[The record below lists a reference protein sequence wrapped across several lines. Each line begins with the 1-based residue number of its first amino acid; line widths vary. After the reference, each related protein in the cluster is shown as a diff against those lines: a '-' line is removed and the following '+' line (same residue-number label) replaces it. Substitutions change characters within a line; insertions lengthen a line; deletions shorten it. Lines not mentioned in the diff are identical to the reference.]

1 MRRKQDTL
9 TAWLF
14 LAPAL
19 IIFLVLIVYPIGL
32 SGYASFTKWKYTAG
46 LKGMKWYGFQN
57 YINIFK
63 DINFSSAIENTF
75 LYVLITVPISILLSL
90 IFAYLLNNKVFLP
103 KTLRLFYFIP
113 YIANAVAIATLFQS
127 WFRTDGLIN
136 NILSIFSND
145 TVGLKWMTDK
155 NLCKIPVMVML
166 VWTSLGYLIII
177 YMGALQNV
185 SSDLYEAAEI
195 DGASKTKQFIH
206 ITFPMVSQTT
216 FYLIIVR
223 MIAVFKVFVSVN
235 VMSMKNP
242 ARYNTSI
249 MVEVYN
255 TAFSK
260 MQFGKACAE
269 AWILVLIVLFFT
281 AVQFV
286 GQKKWVHY

>member
-14 LAPAL
+14 LAPAI
-19 IIFLVLIVYPIGL
+19 IIFLVLIVYPIFM
-32 SGYASFTKWKYTAG
+32 SGYASFTKWKFTSG
-46 LKGMKWYGFQN
+46 LKGMKWYGFKN
-57 YINIFK
+57 YTNIFE
-63 DINFSSAIENTF
+63 DLNFKAAIRNTF
-75 LYVLITVPISILLSL
+75 LYVFTTVPVSILLSL
-90 IFAYLLNNKVFLP
+90 IFAFLLNNKVYIA
-103 KTLRLFYFIP
+103 KMLRLFYFIP
-113 YIANAVAIATLFQS
+113 YIANAVAIATLFS
-127 WFRTDGLIN
+127 TWFRNDGMVN
-136 NILSIFSND
+136 NILSLFSKEP
-145 TVGLKWMTDK
+145 VMLKWMSDK
-155 NLCKIPVMVML
+155 SLCKIPIMFML

-195 DGASKTKQFIH
+195 DGASKTQQFIH

-216 FYLIIVR
+216 FYLLIVR

-235 VMSMKNP
+235 VMSMKSP
-242 ARYNTSI
+242 AKWNTSI
-249 MVEVYN
+249 MVEVYSA
-255 TAFSK
+255 AFSS

-281 AVQFV
+281 AVQFI

>member
-1 MRRKQDTL
+1 MKRRQETL

-14 LAPAL
+14 LAPAI
-19 IIFLVLIVYPIGL
+19 IIFLVLIVYPIGM
-32 SGYASFTKWKYTAG
+32 SGYASFTKWKFTSG
-46 LKGMKWYGFQN
+46 LKGMKWYGFKN
-57 YINIFK
+57 YVNIFK
-63 DINFSSAIENTF
+63 DLNFKAAISNTF
-75 LYVLITVPISILLSL
+75 LYVFVTVPISIILSL
-90 IFAYLLNNKVFLP
+90 IFAFLLNNKVYMA

-113 YIANAVAIATLFQS
+113 YIANAVAIATLFS
-127 WFRTDGLIN
+127 TWFRNDGMVN
-136 NILSIFSND
+136 NILSFFSKD
-145 TVGLKWMTDK
+145 PVGLKWMSDK
-155 NLCKIPVMVML
+155 SLCKIPVMFML

-195 DGASKTKQFIH
+195 DGASKTQQFLH

-216 FYLIIVR
+216 FYLLIIR

-235 VMSMKNP
+235 VMSMKSP
-242 ARYNTSI
+242 AKWNTSI
-249 MVEVYN
+249 MVEVYSA
-255 TAFSK
+255 AFSS

>member
-1 MRRKQDTL
+1 MRRKQETI

-19 IIFLVLIVYPIGL
+19 IIFLTLIVYPIVM

-46 LKGMKWYGFQN
+46 IKGMKWYGVKN

-63 DINFSSAIENTF
+63 DLNFKSAIGNTF
-75 LYVLITVPISILLSL
+75 LYVLITVPISIILSL
-90 IFAYLLNNKVFLP
+90 IFAYLLNNKVYMA

-127 WFRTDGLIN
+127 WFRTDGMIN
-136 NILSIFSND
+136 NILSIFSKEP
-145 TVGLKWMTDK
+145 TAVKWMTDK
-155 NLCKIPVMVML
+155 QLCKIPIMVML

-185 SSDLYEAAEI
+185 STDLYEAAEI
-195 DGASKTKQFIH
+195 DGASKTQQFIH

-216 FYLIIVR
+216 FYLLIVR
-223 MIAVFKVFVSVN
+223 MIAVFKTFVSVN
-235 VMSMKNP
+235 VMSMKSP
-242 ARYNTSI
+242 MKWNTSI
-249 MVEVYN
+249 MMEVYS
-255 TAFSK
+255 TAFSS

-269 AWILVLIVLFFT
+269 AWVLVLIVLFFT
-281 AVQFV
+281 SIQFV

>member
-14 LAPAL
+14 LAPAI
-19 IIFLVLIVYPIGL
+19 IIFLVLIIYPIIM
-32 SGYASFTKWKYTAG
+32 SGYASFTKWKYISG
-46 LKGMKWYGFQN
+46 LKGMKWYGFKN
-57 YINIFK
+57 YTNIFQ
-63 DINFSSAIENTF
+63 DLNFKAAIRNTF
-75 LYVLITVPISILLSL
+75 LYVITTVPVSILLSL
-90 IFAYLLNNKVFLP
+90 IFAFLLNNKVYMAR
-103 KTLRLFYFIP
+103 TLRLFYFIP
-113 YIANAVAIATLFQS
+113 YIANAVAIATLFS
-127 WFRTDGLIN
+127 TWFRNDGMVN
-136 NILSIFSND
+136 NMLSLFSKEP
-145 TVGLKWMTDK
+145 VMLKWMSDK
-155 NLCKIPVMVML
+155 SLCKIPIMFML

-195 DGASKTKQFIH
+195 DGASKTQQFIH

-216 FYLIIVR
+216 FYLLIVR

-235 VMSMKNP
+235 VMSMKSP
-242 ARYNTSI
+242 AKWNTSI
-249 MVEVYN
+249 MVEVYSA
-255 TAFSK
+255 AFSS

-281 AVQFV
+281 AVQFI